1 MDMSDIPKI
10 SIVAPM
16 YNVAPYLRECLDSVC
31 EQTLVDFEAIL
42 VDDGSP
48 DESGAI
54 ADEYAAKDGRFKVI
68 HKRNGGVSAARND
81 GLAAATGEYVFL
93 LDSDDYLAV
102 DALEKLYD
110 KTGNGRV
117 DVVLGDYVAFSHT
130 SQTVYKVVNKPFEST
145 DRRMLDAVQLAV
157 FNMGPADIVCGEI
170 HILRGVGAAWHYLIK
185 RSVITDNSISFDPSL
200 KGLFDDGCFTL
211 HVLEAAKS
219 IAYAQ
224 IPTYYYRHVAGS
236 ITRRFGGAPFGKYE
250 EVYGAIESFIDEFG
264 KGEEFS
270 RALCLRKF
278 IYLNKSMETYF
289 FNPQNPASEDE
300 RYREFVELVKSPVY
314 AKAFLQVDPSSLGCK
329 KSFLLL
335 LALKL
340 KAYRLYWLAKKRV
353 LGWSR

>member
-1 MDMSDIPKI
+1 MAMSDSPKI

-16 YNVAPYLRECLDSVC
+16 YNVAPYLRECLDSVRR
-31 EQTLVDFEAIL
+31 QTLSDFEAIL

-54 ADEYAAKDGRFKVI
+54 ADEYAVKDSRFKVI
-68 HKRNGGVSAARND
+68 HKPNGGVSAARND

-93 LDSDDYLAV
+93 LDSDDYLAA
-102 DALEKLYD
+102 DALEKLYA
-110 KTGNGRV
+110 KAGNGWV
-117 DVVLGDYVAFSHT
+117 DVVFGDYVAFSNA
-130 SQTVYKVVNKPFEST
+130 SQTVCKVANKPFEST
-145 DRRMLDAVQLAV
+145 NRKMLDAVQLAV
-157 FNMGPADIVCGEI
+157 FNMGPADISCGEI

-185 RSVITDNSISFDPSL
+185 RSVITGNGIAFDPSL

-219 IAYAQ
+219 VAYAQ
-224 IPTYYYRHVAGS
+224 TSTYYYRHVAGS
-236 ITRRFGGAPFGKYE
+236 ITRRFGGAPFEKYE
-250 EVYGAIESFIDEFG
+250 AVYGAIESFICEYD
-264 KGEEFS
+264 KGEEFN

-300 RYREFVELVKSPVY
+300 RYREFVELMKSPVY
-314 AKAFLQVDPSSLGCK
+314 ADAFLQVNVPTLGCK

-335 LALKL
+335 WALRN
-340 KAYRLYWLAKKRV
+340 KAYRLYWLAKKYS
-353 LGWSR
+353 LSGGK

>member
-1 MDMSDIPKI
+1 MDMSDSPKI

-16 YNVAPYLRECLDSVC
+16 YNVAPYLRECLDSVRG
-31 EQTLVDFEAIL
+31 QTLADFEAIL

-54 ADEYAAKDGRFKVI
+54 ADEYAAKDSRFKVI
-68 HKRNGGVSAARND
+68 HKLNGGVSAARND

-102 DALEKLYD
+102 DALEKLYA
-110 KTGNGRV
+110 KAGNGRV
-117 DVVLGDYVAFSHT
+117 DVVLGDYVGFSDA
-130 SQTVYKVVNKPFEST
+130 SQTVYKVANKPFEST
-145 DRRMLDAVQLAV
+145 DRKMLDAVQLAV
-157 FNMGPADIVCGEI
+157 FNMGPADISCGEI
-170 HILRGVGAAWHYLIK
+170 HMLRGVGAAWHYLIK
-185 RSVITDNSISFDPSL
+185 RSVITGNGIAFDPTL

-219 IAYAQ
+219 VAYAQ
-224 IPTYYYRHVAGS
+224 TPTYYYRHVAGS

-250 EVYGAIESFIDEFG
+250 AVYGAIESFVGEYDKG
-264 KGEEFS
+264 KEFS

-314 AKAFLQVDPSSLGCK
+314 AGAFSRVDASALGCK
-329 KSFLLL
+329 KSSILLW
-335 LALKL
+335 ALKH

-353 LGWSR
+353 LAGGK

>member
-1 MDMSDIPKI
+1 MAMSDSPKI

-16 YNVAPYLRECLDSVC
+16 YNVAPYLRECLDSVRR
-31 EQTLVDFEAIL
+31 QTLSDFEAIL

-54 ADEYAAKDGRFKVI
+54 ADEYAVKDGRFKVI
-68 HKRNGGVSAARND
+68 HKPNGGVSAARND

-93 LDSDDYLAV
+93 LDSDDYLAA
-102 DALEKLYD
+102 DAFEKLYA
-110 KTGNGRV
+110 KAGNGWV
-117 DVVLGDYVAFSHT
+117 DVVFGDYVAFSNA
-130 SQTVYKVVNKPFEST
+130 SQTVCKVANKPFEST
-145 DRRMLDAVQLAV
+145 NRKMLDAVQLAV
-157 FNMGPADIVCGEI
+157 FNMGPADISCGEI

-185 RSVITDNSISFDPSL
+185 RSVITDNGIAFDPSL

-219 IAYAQ
+219 VAYAQ
-224 IPTYYYRHVAGS
+224 TPTYYYRHVAGS
-236 ITRRFGGAPFGKYE
+236 ITRRFGGAPFEKYE
-250 EVYGAIESFIDEFG
+250 AVYGAIESFICEYD
-264 KGEEFS
+264 KGEEFN

-314 AKAFLQVDPSSLGCK
+314 ADAFLQVNVPTLGCK

-335 LALKL
+335 WALRN
-340 KAYRLYWLAKKRV
+340 KAYRLYWLAKKYS
-353 LGWSR
+353 LSGGK